1 MQNEA
6 MRWGHHP
13 LAGASGALVAP
24 RLRRAAL
31 LRLAVVVGIL
41 MGFTGALA
49 LPAAA
54 PLAAAGE
61 PGATPFVQVRIDQVT
76 PQTVTTTS
84 EPVVTVTGTVTNVG
98 DRTVRDVMVRLEHAT
113 AVSMSAGL
121 RTNLDGDTD
130 QYEPVAEFKTVSGE
144 LQRGHQAG
152 FSLSAPVRSLT
163 KPSLAI
169 GKPGVYPLLVNA
181 NGTPDYGEP
190 ARLDDARF
198 LLPVVGVPPDPLDTS
213 GDALSAAGGGVAPD
227 TSKPVPI
234 TMLWPLADR
243 PRLAPGVPGGTI
255 PVRLMDDELATSLA
269 TGGRL
274 DILLAAAEFA
284 TSHDVDP
291 DGAIDR
297 SLCLAVDPDLL
308 VTVNAM
314 AGGYVV
320 LGVVSDSPDGSAPPP
335 GTPTHP
341 GTGQAAA
348 ASWLD
353 RLRTLAHRMCVAP
366 LPYAQ
371 ADLDAVQRVGDA
383 GLSAIATSSAGDIVD
398 HILGVTAV
406 RGATFIPDGPLTR
419 QTVNLLSA
427 NGDTVVVAA
436 ADSSA
441 EDSATAGPAPVST
454 APRRLSPQVV
464 VAPFDPAVG
473 AAFAA
478 AGSDPVAPTYLSPA
492 LAVRLQHDSETARRQ
507 DALGSMLW
515 RTLQPSVTPRAEI
528 LLPPTTWKLHS
539 DDAGA
544 ILTTLA
550 TAIRSGLAVPRPLP
564 ALIADA
570 SATPPI
576 TGTPQLPGTGAG
588 ERGRFDDNVAAAIAN
603 EVGRLWG
610 LTAALTTDARTGLT
624 GVSYTAPLR
633 EDMLRAVSQADRPDT
648 RNGLAQRRLQVVGT
662 AIDDLFGAVT
672 IVNPTGSYT
681 LATEHSPLPLA
692 LHNGL
697 AVPIRVRL
705 HLDAPPGMRVTDLG
719 EIEMPAGYLPVRVPI
734 EVNFTQRVAIDVTLR
749 TPAGVQ
755 LGEPVRLS
763 VHSNAYGKVLFAI
776 TLSAAAVLVALAGR
790 RLWHRFRGQPDR
802 ADLDRPQ
809 DPPAPPDTPPA
820 GKDRRADQLVD
831 EEHRR

>member
-1 MQNEA
+1 M
-6 MRWGHHP
+6 
-13 LAGASGALVAP
+13 
-24 RLRRAAL
+24 
-31 LRLAVVVGIL
+31 RLAVVIGIL
-41 MGFTGALA
+41 TGLASGLALA
-49 LPAAA
+49 TAGPR
-54 PLAAAGE
+54 AAAGE
-61 PGATPFVQVRIDQVT
+61 SGATPFVVVRIDQVT

-84 EPVVTVTGTVTNVG
+84 EPVVTVAGTVTNVG
-98 DRTVRDVMVRLEHAT
+98 DRTVRDVMVRLEHAP
-113 AVSMSAGL
+113 AVSTSAGL
-121 RTNLDGDTD
+121 RTDLDGGTD
-130 QYEPVAEFKTVSGE
+130 QYEPVADFLTVSSE

-152 FSLSAPVRSLT
+152 FTLSAPVRSLT
-163 KPSLAI
+163 KRSLAI
-169 GKPGVYPLLVNA
+169 GKPGVYPLLVNV

-190 ARLDDARF
+190 ARLDNARF

-213 GDALSAAGGGVAPD
+213 GDALSAVAPD

-284 TSHDVDP
+284 SSRDVDP
-291 DGAIDR
+291 DGAVSR

-314 AGGYVV
+314 TGGY
-320 LGVVSDSPDGSAPPP
+320 VVSDSPDGSGQQP
-335 GTPTHP
+335 GTPMHP

-348 ASWLD
+348 VSWLD
-353 RLRTLAHRMCVAP
+353 RLRALAHRMCVAP

-371 ADLDAVQRVGDA
+371 ADLDAVQRVGDP

-398 HILGVTAV
+398 RILGVTAV
-406 RGATFIPDGPLTR
+406 RGATLIPDGSLTR
-419 QTVNLLSA
+419 RTVNLLSA
-427 NGDTVVVAA
+427 NGNTVVIAA
-436 ADSSA
+436 ADPSA
-441 EDSATAGPAPVST
+441 EDSAAAAPAPVDT
-454 APRRLSPQVV
+454 ALRRLSPQVV

-478 AGSDPVAPTYLSPA
+478 TGSDPFAPTYLNAA
-492 LAVRLQHDSETARRQ
+492 LAVRLQHDSETARRE

-515 RTLQPSVTPRAEI
+515 RTLQPSVAPRAEI
-528 LLPPTTWKLHS
+528 LLPPTNWKLRS

-550 TAIRSGLAVPRPLP
+550 TAIRSGLAVSRPLP
-564 ALIADA
+564 TLIADA
-570 SATPPI
+570 SAIPPV
-576 TGTPQLPGTGAG
+576 TGAPPPPG
-588 ERGRFDDNVAAAIAN
+588 VYASERGRFDNDVVGKIADK
-603 EVGRLWG
+603 VGRLWG
-610 LTAALTTDARTGLT
+610 LTAALTSDARTGLT
-624 GVSYTAPLR
+624 GISYTAPLR
-633 EDMLRAVSQADRPDT
+633 EDMLRAVSQAERPDT
-648 RNGLAQRRLQVVGT
+648 RNGLAHRRLEIVGA
-662 AIDDLFGAVT
+662 AIDDLFGAVA

-719 EIEMPAGYLPVRVPI
+719 EIELPPGYLPLRVPI

-749 TPAGVQ
+749 TPAGVP

-790 RLWHRFRGQPDR
+790 RLWHRFRGQPDP
-802 ADLDRPQ
+802 ADLDRP
-809 DPPAPPDTPPA
+809 DPPGTQ
-820 GKDRRADQLVD
+820 DRQADHRVD
-831 EEHRR
+831 EENRV